1 MVKSNN
7 KYFILRHGEAI
18 SNKKEVVS
26 CWPEK
31 FHNPLT
37 LKGRRQVRDGIKKL
51 TNLLG
56 DKKIDFI
63 FSSDILRA
71 KQSAEIAGKM
81 LKVNP
86 KYDKRLREYNV
97 GVFNGKSIK
106 YFRGFFPI
114 GEKRIKNKPTKGETY
129 IDIEKRVSNFL
140 EEIEQKYSN
149 KNILIVSHQV
159 PLVFL
164 EGKIKKIS
172 IQEILEKYLVKDGKK
187 MKNGE
192 LRELT

>member
-18 SNKKEVVS
+18 SNKKEVIS

-37 LKGRRQVRDGIKKL
+37 LKGRRQVKDGIKKL
-51 TNLLG
+51 ISLLG

-81 LKVNP
+81 LKVNL

-106 YFRGFFPI
+106 YFRDFFPV

-172 IQEILEKYLVKDGKK
+172 IQEILEKYLVKNGKK